1 MNVYKLYEDWHFLY
15 LKSGDFIGIKMFIL
29 VVLKNFVK
37 GITHIFT
44 NDEYYNQENLDILP
58 LSHGLA

>member
-1 MNVYKLYEDWHFLY
+1 MNVYKLYEDGHFLY
-15 LKSGDFIGIKMFIL
+15 LKSRDFIGIKMFIL
-29 VVLKNFVK
+29 VVSKNFVK